1 MVKTARKKQKD
12 LCHLQAL
19 EIKTV
24 DQNGGAG
31 IPQRM
36 ESQMIVNVISV
47 EFVPLPCTGVDSPA
61 VRKVYV

>member
-12 LCHLQAL
+12 LCHLQAF
-19 EIKTV
+19 ETKTV

-31 IPQRM
+31 RLRRM
-36 ESQMIVNVISV
+36 ESQMIVCVISV
-47 EFVPLPCTGVDSPA
+47 VFVPTCTGVDSPA